1 MKLQIWDSAGQER
14 YKALIPSYVRGASI
28 IFIVYDISKKS
39 TFENINTWINF
50 IKQVNTD
57 NSHLVLCGNKK
68 DLTREVDTKLG
79 EELAKKEEMSF
90 FEVSAKTSENINK
103 MLYTAIAELP
113 FFEQYQI
120 KNKNELI
127 EELEKINKDK
137 NDNSIYDIVRNTN
150 NNKGGNSGNSL
161 PVNGLSDNNNNLHN
175 DGHKSKK
182 CC

>member
-1 MKLQIWDSAGQER
+1 
-14 YKALIPSYVRGASI
+14 
-28 IFIVYDISKKS
+28 
-39 TFENINTWINF
+39 
-50 IKQVNTD
+50 
-57 NSHLVLCGNKK
+57 
-68 DLTREVDTKLG
+68 
-79 EELAKKEEMSF
+79 MSF

>member
-1 MKLQIWDSAGQER
+1 
-14 YKALIPSYVRGASI
+14 
-28 IFIVYDISKKS
+28 
-39 TFENINTWINF
+39 
-50 IKQVNTD
+50 
-57 NSHLVLCGNKK
+57 
-68 DLTREVDTKLG
+68 
-79 EELAKKEEMSF
+79 MSF

-127 EELEKINKDK
+127 EELEKLNKDK

-150 NNKGGNSGNSL
+150 NNKGVNSGNSL
-161 PVNGLSDNNNNLHN
+161 PVNGLNNGNNVN
-175 DGHKSKK
+175 EDGHKGKK

>member
-1 MKLQIWDSAGQER
+1 M
-14 YKALIPSYVRGASI
+14 IPSYVRGASI

-127 EELEKINKDK
+127 EKIKKIKKNK
-137 NDNSIYDIVRNTN
+137 NDNTIYDIVRNTN
-150 NNKGGNSGNSL
+150 NNKGVNSGNSL
-161 PVNGLSDNNNNLHN
+161 TVNGLNNGNNVN
-175 DGHKSKK
+175 
-182 CC
+182 